1 MITMVNTDNFQLIA
15 NQIESR
21 LVEMDQS
28 RDEVLKLSRTIIKY
42 SGQSIESFHNN
53 KLEQS
58 KEKLKQ
64 AEQYIS
70 KINNFLEKE
79 KSHYQIGIIGVA
91 FQEYA
96 EAKILYDLIVN
107 DKTPLVEE
115 LKITEQAYLLGMAD
129 LVGELRRYILE
140 KLVEGRTEEAKKYY
154 EVMKEIY
161 GTILQIEYGK
171 NLVTDFRR
179 KKDTA
184 RVLVERTLSDM
195 FVALQSK
202 SLEEKL
208 QDKEKEN

>member
-1 MITMVNTDNFQLIA
+1 MITMVNTDDYQLIA

-28 RDEVLKLSRTIIKY
+28 RDELIKISRTIIKY

-53 KLEQS
+53 KRDQAE
-58 KEKLKQ
+58 EKLKQ
-64 AEQYIS
+64 AEQYVD
-70 KINNFLEKE
+70 KINAHLREEKT
-79 KSHYQIGIIGVA
+79 HYQIGIIGVA

-96 EAKILYDLIVN
+96 EAKLLLNLIVN
-107 DKTPLVEE
+107 DKIPSVKE

-129 LVGELRRYILE
+129 LIGELRRFILE
-140 KLVEGRTEEAKKYY
+140 NLVEGKTKEAKKYY
-154 EVMKEIY
+154 EVMKVIY

-208 QDKEKEN
+208 QDKEVKN